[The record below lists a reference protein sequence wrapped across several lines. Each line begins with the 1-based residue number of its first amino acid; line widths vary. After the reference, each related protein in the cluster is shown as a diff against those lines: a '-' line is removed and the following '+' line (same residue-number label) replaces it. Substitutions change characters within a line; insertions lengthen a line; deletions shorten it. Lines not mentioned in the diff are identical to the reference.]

1 MLSGI
6 AICYLRIV
14 PETLQRTWSFPIV
27 TSDIDSDPRVQA
39 IRCWL
44 DSIDGLA
51 GAEMAPASADAS
63 FRRYFRVRT
72 DDVSRIVMDAPPEK
86 ENCEPFIR
94 IAEQLV
100 SFGLNAPVILE
111 KDLQQ
116 GFLLLSD
123 LGSIQFLPMLQD
135 NAGLADTLY
144 GDAIDALVQ
153 LQENGATAQ
162 RKLPPYDDKLLR
174 FELSLFSDWLCA
186 RHLGVEI
193 ADKPSWI
200 NTCNTLVDNALEQ
213 PGVFVHRDYHSRNLM
228 FVDENNPGILDFQDA
243 VEGPYTYD
251 LVSLLKDCYIS
262 WPADQVL
269 QFATTFFEKRR
280 GALPNDIDQATFVRH
295 FELMGVQRQL
305 KAAGIFARLNHRDGK
320 PTYMLDIPR
329 TLNYVLEVVPRYTEL
344 AWLGSMITE
353 NVLPALPQ
361 ENA

>member
-14 PETLQRTWSFPIV
+14 PQSLQRTWSFPIV
-27 TSDIDSDPRVQA
+27 TSDIESDPRVQA
-39 IRCWL
+39 IRRWL
-44 DSIDGLA
+44 DGIKGLA

-72 DDVSRIVMDAPPEK
+72 DSGSRIVMDAPPDK

-94 IAEQLV
+94 IATQLV
-100 SFGLNAPVILE
+100 SFGLNAPEILE

-123 LGSIQFLPMLQD
+123 LGSVQFLPKLQGD
-135 NAGLADTLY
+135 AGLVDTLY
-144 GDAIDALVQ
+144 GDAINALVQ
-153 LQENGATAQ
+153 LQENGTTAQ
-162 RKLPPYDDKLLR
+162 KQLPPYDDKLLR
-174 FELSLFSDWLCA
+174 IELSLFSDWLCG

-193 ADKPSWI
+193 ADDPSWI
-200 NTCNTLVDNALEQ
+200 NTCNMLVDNALEQ

-228 FVDENNPGILDFQDA
+228 FVDGHNPGILDFQDA

-251 LVSLLKDCYIS
+251 LVSLLKDCYIR
-262 WPADQVL
+262 WPADRVL
-269 QFATTFFEKRR
+269 QFATAFFEKRR
-280 GALPNDIDQATFVRH
+280 GGLPDDIDRATFIRH

-320 PTYMLDIPR
+320 PAYMLDIPR
-329 TLNYVLEVVPRYTEL
+329 TLNYVLEIVPRYAEL
-344 AWLGSMITE
+344 EWLGSQIAK
-353 NVLPALPQ
+353 NVLPALEQ
-361 ENA
+361 EST